1 MKSMLIPALLV
12 ASGIALATSGCSKKD
27 DDTTTTT
34 AAASDTTAPA
44 DTATP
49 AAAAPAADSHA
60 AQFLTDAIRGDNA
73 EIKAGQAA
81 QSMGSSQGVKDFGKM
96 LVDDHTKAR
105 DQASEVAKAMNV
117 PVPSDTPPEADQ
129 ELKMTMGMTGAAFD
143 KDFVTMEVK
152 DHKKDIAKFQAEAS
166 SSDPSQV
173 TDLAK
178 QTLPTLKKHLQTAQS
193 LQK

>member
-1 MKSMLIPALLV
+1 MKSMLIPALVL
-12 ASGIALATSGCSKKD
+12 ASGITLATTGCSKKD

-34 AAASDTTAPA
+34 ATATEAPA
-44 DTATP
+44 PTDTAT
-49 AAAAPAADSHA
+49 AAAADSHA

-81 QSMGSSQGVKDFGKM
+81 QSMGSTQGVKDFGKM
-96 LVDDHTKAR
+96 LVDDHTKGR

-117 PVPSDTPPEADQ
+117 PVPTDTPPEADQ
-129 ELKMTMGMTGAAFD
+129 ELKMTMGMSGAGFD
-143 KDFVTMEVK
+143 KDFIAMEVK
-152 DHKKDIAKFQAEAS
+152 DHKKDIAKFEAEAN
-166 SSDPSQV
+166 SSDPAQV

-178 QTLPTLKKHLQTAQS
+178 QTLPTLKKHLQKAQS

>member
-1 MKSMLIPALLV
+1 MKRMLIPALV
-12 ASGIALATSGCSKKD
+12 LATGISLATTACSKN
-27 DDTTTTT
+27 DDTTATTDAT
-34 AAASDTTAPA
+34 ATETAAPA
-44 DTATP
+44 DAATPP
-49 AAAAPAADSHA
+49 AAAANTPG

-81 QSMGSSQGVKDFGKM
+81 QSMGESQGVKDFGKM

-105 DQASEVAKAMNV
+105 DQASQVAKAMNV

-143 KDFVTMEVK
+143 KDFIAMMVK
-152 DHKKDIAKFQAEAS
+152 DHKKDIDKFQKEAN
-166 SSDPSQV
+166 SSDPAQV